1 MHDGQLQWLAVLET
15 GVEPRFFGL
24 ERRNLGSNNWGQS
37 KNHANLAW
45 LLSFYSRHVCFQV

>member
-24 ERRNLGSNNWGQS
+24 ERRNLGSNNWGQQLGS
-37 KNHANLAW
+37 E
-45 LLSFYSRHVCFQV
+45 